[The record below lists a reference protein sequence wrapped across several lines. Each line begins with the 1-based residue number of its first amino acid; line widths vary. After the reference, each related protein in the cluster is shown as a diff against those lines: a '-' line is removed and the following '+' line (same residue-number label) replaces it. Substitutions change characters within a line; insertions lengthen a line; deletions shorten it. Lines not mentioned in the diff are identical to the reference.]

1 MDKSLESGVMEVYT
15 QTSSGMAQKGGGETD
30 NGEITVRFSPCA
42 CSEDGTLSYI
52 VERRVYRG

>member
-1 MDKSLESGVMEVYT
+1 MEVYT
-15 QTSSGMAQKGGGETD
+15 QTSSGMAQKGGGTD